1 VRRSDTINKIS
12 IAMSKLQSEAK
23 DTTKEKQG
31 YGYKY
36 ATLDAILKD
45 NRGLLGKNELSFV
58 QSEEFNEAGNMQIV
72 RGLLSHSSGEWI
84 ETTSQAPFQ
93 QLKGMNMFQSAG
105 AGFTYLRRYNLSATL
120 GISSDDDIDAKGEP
134 AKKSETLNSYLK
146 TKKVNAKD
154 FVSHYMIQAP
164 LAKQLIEDKHRLNK
178 MIEDFIRIKSEN
190 K

>member
-1 VRRSDTINKIS
+1 MRHSDTINKIS
-12 IAMSKLQSEAK
+12 LAVSKLQSKVK
-23 DTTKEKQG
+23 DTYKGKKG
-31 YGYKY
+31 YGYTY

-45 NRGLLGKNELSFV
+45 NRELLGECELSFV

-72 RGLLSHSSGEWI
+72 KGLLSHSSGEWI

-134 AKKSETLNSYLK
+134 AKKSETLSSYLK
-146 TKKVNAKD
+146 SKNINAKD
-154 FVSHYMIQAP
+154 FVSHFMIQASQ
-164 LAKQLIEDKHRLNK
+164 AKELLDNKQQLDA
-178 MIEDFIRIKSEN
+178 MIQEFSKT
-190 K
+190 KK